1 MQSVYEMGWTK
12 DTRAILCLE
21 EYVVT
26 GAADGYTRMA
36 RKPAFTLLHVGSGF
50 ANGLANLHNAGRANH
65 ADRQRDGRQ
74 CDLPP
79 AQFRRA

>member
-36 RKPAFTLLHVGSGF
+36 R
-50 ANGLANLHNAGRANH
+50 NLHLRCCTWAA
-65 ADRQRDGRQ
+65 AS
-74 CDLPP
+74 PT
-79 AQFRRA
+79 A